1 MCADALL
8 CTALQELQQALEQ
21 EDYARAAQ
29 LRDSGCAGLVG
40 WWHSRAEDDPVGHIL
55 RIAPDFGRYTAV
67 KYSAQDLAELK
78 VPFCCLLSVNA
89 KFPAQCA
96 VFLLKPVSQ

>member
-1 MCADALL
+1 M
-8 CTALQELQQALEQ
+8 
-21 EDYARAAQ
+21 
-29 LRDSGCAGLVG
+29 G

-78 VPFCCLLSVNA
+78 ASFCSLCRDT
-89 KFPAQCA
+89 
-96 VFLLKPVSQ
+96 